1 MRRLLKWLLPE
12 DDLRA
17 FESEQTELH
26 DARRVRDGDGPAAR
40 GRRADRRRL
49 VMRLVADR
57 LRGSGTAATP
67 DDGGRA
73 GTTDRLGQ
81 IARDL
86 RHSLRSLLRTPGL
99 ATTIV
104 LTVGLGLG
112 ATTAMVSVIRAVVL
126 SPLPYRDADRVVLV
140 RTQHGDN
147 LFNLSVVDYQ
157 ALDAQQTSFSAVAA
171 SQQVSVTVG
180 VNGIVERQRA
190 RVVTPSYF
198 PLLGLTPIAGRLLD
212 PSDQHA
218 GGRAVVLNA
227 PYWRTRFGGDPGV
240 VGSTLTIDGAP
251 HDVVGVLAETNGPLE
266 QDIAIFEVADWP
278 TPPRKGPFLLTVL
291 ALVRPTVP
299 RPVAAA
305 ELAAID
311 RRIFPIWQSS
321 YQDDRATWVMVDLK
335 SRIVGT
341 AGEPLW
347 LVCAGVA
354 GVLLIACVNAASLL
368 VARALQRRRELAVRV
383 ALGASR
389 SQIVR
394 GLLAES
400 TVLVGVS
407 AAMASAVAF
416 GAIRAVT
423 AFGSGYIP
431 RIGEVR
437 LAGSALWWFA
447 GLTSLS
453 AIVIGVLPA
462 WSGSRITRGIGL
474 DVGGRTMSEGPAS
487 RRMRRV
493 LVAAEFA
500 VATPL
505 VIAAALI
512 IGSLDRLLHVDVG
525 MDGQHVITA
534 SISLPAAQYSTAAA
548 HAFWD
553 RTRASLLAQPGIS
566 DVAFADSR
574 PPVDAGDINNF
585 DLEDH
590 STQPGEHQPVCPWI
604 AVSEEFFKTTGL
616 ALVRGRLLDQ
626 RDFASTAPP
635 VILVDRAWAGRFF
648 GTDDVI
654 GRRLHEG
661 GCTTCPW
668 TTVVGEVATV
678 KYLGLDTPDVGTVYQ
693 PIDDSQRERFLVVSS
708 PGLASI
714 LGPTLSVAVHA
725 LDPNLAVS
733 RVATIDELVSASIAT
748 PRYLS
753 VLVGAFALTALL
765 LSVVGIYG
773 VMAHFVTRHARDI
786 GIRLALG
793 GAPDRIGR
801 MVIVNGLK
809 VVLAGVALG
818 LVAAALFTRLMA
830 SVLFGVAPTDL
841 PTFVGVPAV
850 MILVAVIACLLP
862 ARRAAKVEPAVILR
876 DA

>member
-12 DDLRA
+12 ADLRA

-26 DARRVRDGDGPAAR
+26 DARRARDGDGPAAR

-49 VMRLVADR
+49 VMRLIADR
-57 LRGSGTAATP
+57 LKGSGTAATP
-67 DDGGRA
+67 DGGGGV
-73 GTTDRLGQ
+73 GTTDRFGQ

-86 RHSLRSLLRTPGL
+86 RHSTRSLLRTPGL
-99 ATTIV
+99 AATIV

-126 SPLPYRDADRVVLV
+126 SPLPYRDADRIVLV
-140 RTQHGDN
+140 RTQDGDN
-147 LFNLSVVDYQ
+147 LFNLSVADYQ

-171 SQQVSVTVG
+171 SQQVSVTVA
-180 VNGIVERQRA
+180 VNGVVERQRA

-212 PSDQHA
+212 SSDQHA

-240 VGSTLTIDGAP
+240 VGSAVTIDGTS
-251 HDVVGVLAETNGPLE
+251 HDVVGVLAQTNGPLE
-266 QDIAIFEVADWP
+266 QDIALFEVANWP
-278 TPPRKGPFLLTVL
+278 TPPRKGPFFLTIL
-291 ALVRPTVP
+291 ASVRPTVP
-299 RPVAAA
+299 RQAAAA

-368 VARALQRRRELAVRV
+368 VARALQRRQELAVRT

-389 SQIVR
+389 GRIIGV
-394 GLLAES
+394 LLAES
-400 TVLVGVS
+400 VVLVGAA
-407 AAMASAVAF
+407 AAMATAVAF
-416 GAIRAVT
+416 GAIRAVK
-423 AFGSGYIP
+423 AFGAGYIP
-431 RIGEVR
+431 RIDEVR
-437 LAGSALWWFA
+437 LGGPALWWLA
-447 GLTSLS
+447 GLTILG

-462 WSGSRITRGIGL
+462 WSGSRIGRGAGL

-487 RRMRRV
+487 RRTRRV

-505 VIAAALI
+505 VIAAGLI

-525 MDGQHVITA
+525 MDRQHVLTA
-534 SISLPAAQYSTAAA
+534 SISLPAGQYSTAAA

-553 RTRASLLAQPGIS
+553 RTRAILLAQPGVAG
-566 DVAFADSR
+566 VAFADSR
-574 PPVDAGDINNF
+574 PPVDAEDINNF
-585 DLEDH
+585 DLEDRP
-590 STQPGEHQPVCPWI
+590 TRPGEPQPVCPWI
-604 AVSEEFFKTTGL
+604 AVTEEFFKTTGL
-616 ALVRGRLLDQ
+616 ALVRGRLIDQ
-626 RDFASTAPP
+626 QDFASTAPP
-635 VILVDRAWAGRFF
+635 VIVVDRAWARRFF
-648 GTDDVI
+648 ETDDVV
-654 GRRLHEG
+654 GRRLREG
-661 GCTTCPW
+661 GCATCPW

-678 KYLGLDTPDVGTVYQ
+678 KYLGLDTPDEGTVYL
-693 PIDDSQRERFLVVSS
+693 PIGDSQRERFLVMSS
-708 PGLASI
+708 TGLAST
-714 LGPTLSVAVHA
+714 LGPTLGLAIHA

-733 RVATIDELVSASIAT
+733 RIATIDDLVSASIAT

-773 VMAHFVTRHARDI
+773 VMAHFVARHTRDI

-793 GAPDRIGR
+793 GEPVRIGR
-801 MVIVNGLK
+801 MVVFSGLR
-809 VVLAGVALG
+809 VVLAGVAVG
-818 LVAAALFTRLMA
+818 IVAAGLLTHLMT
-830 SVLFGVAPTDL
+830 SVLFGIGPTD
-841 PTFVGVPAV
+841 PGTFIGVSVV
-850 MILVAVIACLLP
+850 MILVAAVGCVLP
-862 ARRAAKVEPAVILR
+862 ARRAANVEPAVILR